1 MGYVVES
8 SSTNDILQFDTALGV
23 KFTNE
28 NKIFK
33 SLYTIPEQAK
43 ENFKT
48 LLLTTPGERYMLPE
62 FGCGLLSMIFEPST
76 TSFETDVSDI
86 IYSAVSIWLPYITIT
101 TLDVKTAATVP
112 SLNNV
117 VEISI
122 EFNVQN
128 FSTEKIKIF
137 VNEDGV
143 ITVA

>member
-28 NKIFK
+28 SRIFTP
-33 SLYTIPEQAK
+33 LYTIPEQAK

-62 FGCGLLSMIFEPST
+62 YGCGLLSMIFEPADEQ
-76 TSFETDVSDI
+76 FALNISDT
-86 IYSAVSIWLPYITIT
+86 IYGAVNTWLPYITIT
-101 TLDVKTAATVP
+101 TLDVHTAADTP
-112 SLNNV
+112 SLENI

-137 VNEDGV
+137 VDENGTIAV
-143 ITVA
+143 S

>member
-28 NKIFK
+28 TRIFTP
-33 SLYTIPEQAK
+33 LYTIPDQAK

-48 LLLTTPGERYMLPE
+48 LLLTSPGERYMLPE
-62 FGCGLLSMIFEPST
+62 YGCGLLNLIFEPNDE
-76 TSFETDVSDI
+76 SFEEDVNDI
-86 IYSAVSIWLPYITIT
+86 IYGAANTWLPYVNITK
-101 TLDVKTAATVP
+101 LDVQTAADNP
-112 SLNNV
+112 LLDHV

-137 VNEDGV
+137 ADENGV
-143 ITVA
+143 ITVN